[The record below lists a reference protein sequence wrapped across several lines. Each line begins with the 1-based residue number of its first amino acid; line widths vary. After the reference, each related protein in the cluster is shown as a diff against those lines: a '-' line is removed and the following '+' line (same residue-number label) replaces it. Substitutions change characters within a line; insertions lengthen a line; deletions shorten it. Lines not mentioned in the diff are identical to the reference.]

1 MVDVKVKGNMFI
13 TKGDGTLRDT
23 YKIGKV
29 LGEGAFGEVRLC
41 THRESGEKRAVK
53 VLKKVDMEQEEIDAM
68 LNEINIL
75 RGVDHPNIVKIFE
88 YFEDAKRFYIVTQH
102 IEGGELFD
110 SIIKFG
116 TFSEHDAA
124 VLTRQMLSVISYC
137 HNRNIVHRD
146 LKPENIMLESE
157 KSYEDIKI
165 IDFGTAQVF
174 DPSKHLKEQIG
185 TPYYIAPEVLNKK
198 YGKECDIWSSG
209 VIVFILLSGIPPF
222 NGVTDNEIMS
232 RIKKGKFDFNAKVWS
247 SVSAEAKDFISQLL
261 TLDASKRP
269 TAEQAMQHP
278 WLVKQSKVEVNE
290 EQTKDALAHL
300 TMFHKNNTLKTA
312 TFSFIGSQLISKDE
326 KEGLAKV
333 FKTLDRNGDGRLSK
347 DEVQEGYMAHYGKL
361 ISDDEVNKM
370 FEAVDT
376 DNSGYIDYTE
386 FIVAAINEK
395 QLTSHDKLKA
405 AFRMFDKDNS
415 GMITPSEIR
424 DVFAAE
430 SSLPAEIIDT
440 IIKAV
445 DANGDGEISLEEF
458 IELMKKA
465 SDQ

>member
-1 MVDVKVKGNMFI
+1 MVDVKVQGNMFI

-75 RGVDHPNIVKIFE
+75 KGVDHPNIVKIYE

-137 HNRNIVHRD
+137 HNKNIVHRD

-198 YGKECDIWSSG
+198 YGKECDLWSSG

-222 NGVTDNEIMS
+222 NGVTDNEIMAQ
-232 RIKKGKFDFNAKVWS
+232 IKKGKFNFNAKVWN
-247 SVSAEAKDFISQLL
+247 SVSAEAKDFIIQLL

-347 DEVQEGYMAHYGKL
+347 DEV
-361 ISDDEVNKM
+361 
-370 FEAVDT
+370 
-376 DNSGYIDYTE
+376 
-386 FIVAAINEK
+386 
-395 QLTSHDKLKA
+395 
-405 AFRMFDKDNS
+405 
-415 GMITPSEIR
+415 
-424 DVFAAE
+424 
-430 SSLPAEIIDT
+430 
-440 IIKAV
+440 
-445 DANGDGEISLEEF
+445 
-458 IELMKKA
+458 
-465 SDQ
+465 

>member
-1 MVDVKVKGNMFI
+1 
-13 TKGDGTLRDT
+13 
-23 YKIGKV
+23 
-29 LGEGAFGEVRLC
+29 
-41 THRESGEKRAVK
+41 
-53 VLKKVDMEQEEIDAM
+53 
-68 LNEINIL
+68 
-75 RGVDHPNIVKIFE
+75 
-88 YFEDAKRFYIVTQH
+88 
-102 IEGGELFD
+102 
-110 SIIKFG
+110 
-116 TFSEHDAA
+116 
-124 VLTRQMLSVISYC
+124 MLSVISYC
-137 HNRNIVHRD
+137 HNKNIVHRD

-165 IDFGTAQVF
+165 IDFGTAQVY

-198 YGKECDIWSSG
+198 YGKECDLWSSG

-222 NGVTDNEIMS
+222 NGVTDNEIMAQ
-232 RIKKGKFDFNAKVWS
+232 IKKGKFDFNAKVWN

-347 DEVQEGYMAHYGKL
+347 DEV
-361 ISDDEVNKM
+361 
-370 FEAVDT
+370 
-376 DNSGYIDYTE
+376 
-386 FIVAAINEK
+386 
-395 QLTSHDKLKA
+395 
-405 AFRMFDKDNS
+405 
-415 GMITPSEIR
+415 
-424 DVFAAE
+424 
-430 SSLPAEIIDT
+430 
-440 IIKAV
+440 
-445 DANGDGEISLEEF
+445 
-458 IELMKKA
+458 
-465 SDQ
+465 